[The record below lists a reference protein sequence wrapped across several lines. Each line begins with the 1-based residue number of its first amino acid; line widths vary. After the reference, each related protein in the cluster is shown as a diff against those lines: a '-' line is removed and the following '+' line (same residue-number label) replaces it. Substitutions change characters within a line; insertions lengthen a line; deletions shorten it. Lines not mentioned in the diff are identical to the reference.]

1 MSIKLVNNRGFKW
14 EKHGKLSIKG
24 FYHNPI
30 DRYSEKEL
38 NLIKSLFKD
47 AYTTVELL
55 DLLNNS
61 EHIVEVLDYVNILNG
76 QFALVIENE
85 HSIFAAVDN
94 IRSIPI
100 FYSEA
105 NGVLELSDSP
115 FELLSDGENL
125 PDKLALIEYEI
136 SGNAWANRTL
146 HSEINSLSAGEYL
159 FYNKNSKELIVEEY
173 MRFSYRE
180 DFNQS
185 EETSIDRI
193 KTAYSIAA
201 KRLAALADGDTI
213 MLPLSGGEDSR
224 IVAHTLKSIG
234 YENVICYS
242 YGLSENAE
250 SNLSKSIAE
259 HLGYNWIFAPFD
271 DLDWRE
277 WYLSEEYAD
286 FSKYAS
292 NLVSTPHFQDYHAV
306 KYFKEH
312 NMIPEN
318 AIFAPGHSGDFIHGD
333 HIPSV
338 FINSKHLDIDYIV
351 LELFRELAI
360 NKEFTGNSKQ
370 FRNILN
376 EIKKEIRPEKNASR
390 NDMISYYEF
399 FDWKEKQ
406 SKMIANS
413 VRVYEYF
420 GYRWHMMLWNRTVFE
435 AWETVVPEL
444 RYHRR
449 LHYKIVTEIQSDL
462 RAAIGATGTGNPDGG
477 FKNKLKDIIRKMAP
491 NSYRK
496 IFFNYKNKNLKN
508 EYDGHHLDWYKIKT
522 KSEFDQISSMYSTI
536 NGIVSSDML
545 ARFSSDFNWKNN
557 GGM

>member
-1 MSIKLVNNRGFKW
+1 MSIKLVNNKGFKW
-14 EKHGKLSIKG
+14 ERHGTLSIKG
-24 FYHNPI
+24 FIVNPI
-30 DRYSEKEL
+30 DEYSTDEL
-38 NLIKSLFKD
+38 KLVKKLFKNQ
-47 AYTTVELL
+47 YSTNELL
-55 DLLNNS
+55 DILKNAD
-61 EHIVEVLDYVNILNG
+61 HIVEILDCINVLNG
-76 QFALVIENE
+76 QFAVVIENE
-85 HSIFAAVDN
+85 DFIFAAVDN

-100 FYSEA
+100 FYKE
-105 NGVLELSDSP
+105 NGNLEISDSP
-115 FELLSDGENL
+115 YELLSEDENV
-125 PDKLALIEYEI
+125 PDEFALLQYEI
-136 SGNAWANRTL
+136 SGNTWANRTL
-146 HSEINSLSAGEYL
+146 ISGINSLSAGEYL
-159 FYNKNSKELIVEEY
+159 FYKKNSNELIVDEY
-173 MRFSYRE
+173 MRFSYRN
-180 DFNQS
+180 DFDQS
-185 EETSIDRI
+185 ETASKDRI
-193 KTAYSIAA
+193 ITAYKIAA
-201 KRLAALADGDTI
+201 KRLAAIANGDTI

-242 YGLSENAE
+242 YGLSKNAE

-259 HLGYNWIFAPFD
+259 FLGYKWIFAPFD

-277 WYLSEEYAD
+277 WYISDEYRD

-312 NMIPEN
+312 NMIPDN

-338 FINSKHLDIDYIV
+338 FINSKHLNIDYIAT
-351 LELFRELAI
+351 ELFRELAI
-360 NKEFTGNSKQ
+360 NKKFNGNSKQ
-370 FRNILN
+370 FKDIIN
-376 EIKKEIRPEKNASR
+376 EIKKEIRPAKNASR

-449 LHYKIVTEIQSDL
+449 LHYKIVTDIQRDL
-462 RAAIGATGTGNPDGG
+462 RTAIGVTSTGNPDGG
-477 FKNKLKDIIRKMAP
+477 LKNKLKDFIRKMPP
-491 NSYRK
+491 NIYRN
-496 IFFNYKNKNLKN
+496 IFFNYKNKNLQN
-508 EYDGHHLDWYKIKT
+508 EYDAHHLDWYKIKT
-522 KSEFDQISSMYSTI
+522 KSEFDRISSEYSTI

-545 ARFSSDFNWKNN
+545 DRFKSDFNWKDN
-557 GGM
+557 GGI